1 MCCAGTQSH
10 RSSLPLSILRLNCLP
25 LCCYIW
31 RRFKIDMQSLS
42 DRIISR
48 IADVP
53 DFPKPGIL
61 YKDITPIFQDPSLC
75 ADMLA
80 AMKEEFEM
88 KNIEAVLG
96 MESRGF
102 LFGLPLAIALDVP
115 FVLVRKKGK
124 LPREAFAVSYSLEY
138 GEATIEMHKDALTPG
153 QRVLIHDDVLAT
165 GGTALAAAKLVEMA
179 GSQVVGFSFIS
190 ALSFLNGE
198 EALQQYSSH
207 ISTFVNY

>member
-1 MCCAGTQSH
+1 
-10 RSSLPLSILRLNCLP
+10 
-25 LCCYIW
+25 
-31 RRFKIDMQSLS
+31 MQSLS

-115 FVLVRKKGK
+115 FILVRKKGK

-179 GSQVVGFSFIS
+179 GAQVVGFSFIS

-198 EALQQYSSH
+198 EALQQFSSH